1 MSEIVIEADNV
12 DYRYP
17 DGYRAIKD
25 VSFYVRKGE
34 KLGIIGA
41 NGAGKSTML
50 KLLTG
55 ILTAENGKIT
65 VKDILL
71 NKKNLKE
78 IRKKVGFV
86 FQESDNQ
93 LFMNTVYDDIAFG
106 LRSSKK
112 DEEHIKLKID
122 DILEKFQIE
131 RLRDKQIYKLSG
143 GEKKVVAIAGIIV
156 MNPEIIL
163 MDEVTASLDP
173 KSRRT
178 VINLIKDLKETIV
191 IASHDLDMILDVCDR
206 VLVFYDGKIIHEG
219 TSYSILSNEKI
230 MEESSLELPL
240 SLIKNKYNKKLC

>member
-1 MSEIVIEADNV
+1 MSKKIIEAYNIS
-12 DYRYP
+12 YKYP
-17 DGYRAIKD
+17 DGYRAIKN
-25 VSFYVRKGE
+25 VSFYVREGE

-55 ILTAENGKIT
+55 ILSSENGEII
-65 VKDILL
+65 VNGILL

-106 LRSSKK
+106 LRSSKE
-112 DEEHIKLKID
+112 DEEKIKLKID
-122 DILEKFQIE
+122 KILEEFQIE
-131 RLRDKQIYKLSG
+131 KLKNKQIYKLSG

-163 MDEVTASLDP
+163 MDEVTAFLDP
-173 KSRRT
+173 KSRRI

-206 VLVFYDGKIIHEG
+206 VLVFNNGEIIQEG
-219 TSYSILSNEKI
+219 PTNSILSNKEI
-230 MEESSLELPL
+230 MEESDLELPL
-240 SLIKNKYNKKLC
+240 SLLHFKTKGSDL

>member
-1 MSEIVIEADNV
+1 MNKKVIEVDNIN
-12 DYRYP
+12 YKYP

-25 VSFYVRKGE
+25 VSFYVREGE

-50 KLLTG
+50 KLLIG
-55 ILTAENGKIT
+55 ILTAENGRII
-65 VKDILL
+65 VNDILL

-93 LFMNTVYDDIAFG
+93 LFMNTVYNDIAFG
-106 LRSSKK
+106 LRSGKL
-112 DEEHIKLKID
+112 DEENINLKID
-122 DILEKFQIE
+122 KILEEIKIE
-131 RLRDKQIYKLSG
+131 RLRNKQIYKLSG

-178 VINLIKDLKETIV
+178 VINLITDLKETIV

-206 VLVFYDGKIIHEG
+206 VLVFSNGEIIQEG
-219 TSYSILSNEKI
+219 SSYSILSNEKI
-230 MEESSLELPL
+230 MEESNLELPL
-240 SLIKNKYNKKLC
+240 SLIKK

>member
-1 MSEIVIEADNV
+1 MSKKVIEAHNV
-12 DYRYP
+12 NYKYP
-17 DGYRAIKD
+17 DGYRAIKN
-25 VSFYVRKGE
+25 VSFYVNEGE
-34 KLGIIGA
+34 KIGIIGA

-55 ILTAENGKIT
+55 ILNAESGKIT

-106 LRSSKK
+106 LRSSKE
-112 DEEHIKLKID
+112 DEENIKIKID
-122 DILEKFQIE
+122 NILEKFQIE
-131 RLRDKQIYKLSG
+131 RLRNKQIYKLSG

-156 MNPEIIL
+156 MSPEIIL
-163 MDEVTASLDP
+163 MDEVTSSLDP

-178 VINLIKDLKETIV
+178 VINLIKD
-191 IASHDLDMILDVCDR
+191 
-206 VLVFYDGKIIHEG
+206 
-219 TSYSILSNEKI
+219 
-230 MEESSLELPL
+230 
-240 SLIKNKYNKKLC
+240 

>member
-1 MSEIVIEADNV
+1 MNKKVIEVDNIH
-12 DYRYP
+12 YKYP

-25 VSFYVRKGE
+25 VSFYVREGE

-55 ILTAENGKIT
+55 ILIAENGRII
-65 VKDILL
+65 VNDILL

-78 IRKKVGFV
+78 IRRKVGFV

-93 LFMNTVYDDIAFG
+93 LFMNTVYNDIAFG
-106 LRSSKK
+106 LRSGKL
-112 DEEHIKLKID
+112 DEENINLKID
-122 DILEKFQIE
+122 KILEEIKIE
-131 RLRDKQIYKLSG
+131 RLRNKQIYKLSG

-178 VINLIKDLKETIV
+178 VINLITDLKETIV

-206 VLVFYDGKIIHEG
+206 VLVFSNGEIIQEG
-219 TSYSILSNEKI
+219 SSYSILSNEKI
-230 MEESSLELPL
+230 MEESNLELPL
-240 SLIKNKYNKKLC
+240 SLIKK

>member
-1 MSEIVIEADNV
+1 MSKKVIEVDNV
-12 DYRYP
+12 NYNYP

-25 VSFYVRKGE
+25 VSFYVREGE

-41 NGAGKSTML
+41 NGAGKSTIL

-55 ILTAENGKIT
+55 ILIAENGKIIIN
-65 VKDILL
+65 DILL

-106 LRSSKK
+106 LRSSKRN
-112 DEEHIKLKID
+112 EESINLKID
-122 DILEKFQIE
+122 NTLEEFKIE
-131 RLRDKQIYKLSG
+131 RLRNKQIYKLSG

-178 VINLIKDLKETIV
+178 VINLIRDLKETIV
-191 IASHDLDMILDVCDR
+191 VASHDLDMILDVCDR
-206 VLVFYDGKIIHEG
+206 VLVFSNGEIVKEG
-219 TSYSILSNEKI
+219 SSYTILSNKKI
-230 MEESSLELPL
+230 MEESNLELPL
-240 SLIKNKYNKKLC
+240 SLIKK

>member
-1 MSEIVIEADNV
+1 MSKKVIEAHHI
-12 DYRYP
+12 DYKYP
-17 DGYRAIKD
+17 DGYRAIKGI
-25 VSFYVRKGE
+25 SFYIREGE
-34 KLGIIGA
+34 KLGIIGE

-55 ILTAENGKIT
+55 ILTAESGNIT
-65 VKDILL
+65 VNDILL

-112 DEEHIKLKID
+112 DEEAIKLKID
-122 DILEKFQIE
+122 TILQEFQIE
-131 RLRDKQIYKLSG
+131 RLRNKQIYKLSG

-178 VINLIKDLKETIV
+178 VINLIRDLKETTV

-206 VLVFYDGKIIHEG
+206 VLVFKNGEIIQEG
-219 TSYSILSNEKI
+219 SSYSILSDKKI
-230 MEESSLELPL
+230 MEESNLELPL
-240 SLIKNKYNKKLC
+240 SLIKK

>member
-1 MSEIVIEADNV
+1 MSKKVIEVANV
-12 DYRYP
+12 DYKYP
-17 DGYRAIKD
+17 DGYIAIKD
-25 VSFYVRKGE
+25 VSFYVREGE

-41 NGAGKSTML
+41 NGAGKSTIL

-55 ILTAENGKIT
+55 ILIAENGKIIIN
-65 VKDILL
+65 DILL

-106 LRSSKK
+106 LRSSKRN
-112 DEEHIKLKID
+112 EESINLKID
-122 DILEKFQIE
+122 NTLEEFKIE
-131 RLRDKQIYKLSG
+131 RLRNKQIYKLSG

-178 VINLIKDLKETIV
+178 VINLIRDLKETIV

-206 VLVFYDGKIIHEG
+206 VLVFSNGEIIKEG
-219 TSYSILSNEKI
+219 SSYTILSNKKI
-230 MEESSLELPL
+230 MEESNLELPL
-240 SLIKNKYNKKLC
+240 SLIKK

>member
-1 MSEIVIEADNV
+1 MSKKVIEAHNV
-12 DYRYP
+12 DYKYP

-25 VSFYVRKGE
+25 VSFYVREGE

-41 NGAGKSTML
+41 NGAGKSTIL

-55 ILTAENGKIT
+55 ILIAKNGKIIIN
-65 VKDILL
+65 DILL

-106 LRSSKK
+106 LRSNKK
-112 DEEHIKLKID
+112 DEDNINLKINN
-122 DILEKFQIE
+122 ILKKFEIE
-131 RLRDKQIYKLSG
+131 RLRNKQIYKLSG

-178 VINLIKDLKETIV
+178 VINLIRDLKETIV

-206 VLVFYDGKIIHEG
+206 VLVFSNGEIIKEG
-219 TSYSILSNEKI
+219 NSYSILSNKEI
-230 MEESSLELPL
+230 MEESNLELPL
-240 SLIKNKYNKKLC
+240 SLIKK